1 MKRVAIMLLVL
12 LPVAQTFGAEQLTI
26 GMLSVRNAESNTD
39 RLEFSTTGLDFAYWN
54 FLGNDK
60 LFFGLTAGISTGQ
73 EKTCSSKGC
82 ANIELTER
90 AIGVKLGWD
99 IDLWLT
105 PFVSLNYV
113 NAEFES
119 SIPFAEGDVA
129 GKGSTSY
136 SEDETSYDIGTWFG
150 DPGDR
155 VQFALEGYNTEEK
168 TISFGRYKV
177 FGDGVTWAIFFKTP
191 KNDFGSSWGVSTGV
205 GWSF

>member
-1 MKRVAIMLLVL
+1 MKRIAIMLLVL
-12 LPVAQTFGAEQLTI
+12 LPASQTFCAEQLAI
-26 GMLSVRNAESNTD
+26 GMFSVRNETSDTD
-39 RLEFSTTGLDFAYWN
+39 SLKFSTTGLDFTYLN
-54 FLGNDK
+54 FIGNDK
-60 LFFGLTAGISTGQ
+60 FLFGLTAGVSSGD
-73 EKTCSSKGC
+73 EKMCTSKGC

-90 AIGVKLGWD
+90 KIEVQLGWD

-105 PFVSLNYV
+105 PYVSLNYV

-119 SIPFAEGDVA
+119 SIPIAESDMA
-129 GKGSTSY
+129 GTRSTSY
-136 SEDETSYDIGTWFG
+136 SEDETSYGIGTWWG
-150 DPGDR
+150 EPGER
-155 VQFALEGYNTEEK
+155 VHLAIEGYKSKEK